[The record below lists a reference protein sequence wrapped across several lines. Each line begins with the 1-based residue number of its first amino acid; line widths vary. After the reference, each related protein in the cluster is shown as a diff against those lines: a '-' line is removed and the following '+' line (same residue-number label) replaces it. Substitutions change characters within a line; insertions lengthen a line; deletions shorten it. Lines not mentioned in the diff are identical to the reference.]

1 MVRGRASDS
10 LLTRK
15 PPHRLEPVGGDGSK
29 DLWKGASMAIVDDQ
43 SENALELVSF
53 ADPLDV
59 YGGNAYLPWE
69 FIHFNLPYRRPSELV
84 WTRQN
89 SNLTFEVVAGRV
101 RQPNGEIDRFVP
113 YGKHARAALLWM
125 CTEAKKTNDPHL
137 ELGSSYSEF
146 LRKLGMTT
154 SGGQSR
160 SGHSG
165 SVMKSTLSQLRALF
179 AATISVSSDTED
191 PDGRLHM
198 QDLGYRITSSS
209 ELWFS
214 HRDASEVDSLLPST
228 VTLSSDLFASIL
240 EHGMPVNLDGW
251 RAIQSASKSPLALDV
266 YVWLCARLHNLKGV
280 GRPTWEQLQA
290 QFGSQTTRKEFV
302 RLFKGAL
309 DIALQQY
316 PQARV
321 AERVDSRGRS
331 LGLELR
337 PSPPAV
343 SPRDSR

>member
-165 SVMKSTLSQLRALF
+165 SVMKSTLRSCALF
-179 AATISVSSDTED
+179 LPRQSRCRLTRRTRTGDFTCRIWDT
-191 PDGRLHM
+191 GSRRRLSC
-198 QDLGYRITSSS
+198 GFRT
-209 ELWFS
+209 ETPA
-214 HRDASEVDSLLPST
+214 R
-228 VTLSSDLFASIL
+228 SI
-240 EHGMPVNLDGW
+240 VFC
-251 RAIQSASKSPLALDV
+251 RRQ
-266 YVWLCARLHNLKGV
+266 
-280 GRPTWEQLQA
+280 
-290 QFGSQTTRKEFV
+290 
-302 RLFKGAL
+302 
-309 DIALQQY
+309 
-316 PQARV
+316 
-321 AERVDSRGRS
+321 
-331 LGLELR
+331 
-337 PSPPAV
+337 
-343 SPRDSR
+343 